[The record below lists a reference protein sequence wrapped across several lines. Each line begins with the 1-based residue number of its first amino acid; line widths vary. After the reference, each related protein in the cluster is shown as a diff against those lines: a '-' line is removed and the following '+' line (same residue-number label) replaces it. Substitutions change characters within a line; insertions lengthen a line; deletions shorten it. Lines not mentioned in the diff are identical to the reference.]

1 MRVRPGFLSRRAI
14 RFLPWVAL
22 FLVVLGVRLWMV
34 DELGSSLPIL
44 DEWNGQGTDLL
55 KPWVE
60 GTLRFAHLFNPHN
73 EHRIVL
79 SRILTLGLFWLNGQ
93 WDSRIALV
101 VDATVFAS
109 LAIAVATA
117 LRTLFGSRSSVLIFS
132 SVALWSALP
141 YAYENTLW
149 GFQSA
154 FYLLLCFSFLGLW
167 GAGLHPA
174 GSRWWMVG
182 MGAALLACLSVAS
195 GFLAPVALVLLG
207 ALKLAKK
214 RSSFQNF
221 WITAA
226 VSFGMIALSLY
237 FRVTVPQHEV
247 LKAASVSAWFAAFGR
262 ALAWP
267 FSGPP
272 FAALAMYSPA
282 IALLIFY
289 CWKRRTALD
298 QEHSR
303 SAEALL
309 GVAFWVVLQ
318 AGAIAYG
325 RGGDGLH
332 SPGSRHMDLLA
343 PGALVNLF
351 AVVTLL
357 RAHRQSAWIWR
368 GGNLAGTAWMIWVLY
383 GVISTSHDQFTQC
396 LARHG
401 GIRIDE
407 ENVRAYVASGERG
420 YLKRS
425 SSPLLPF
432 PDPAYFAMLL
442 DDSTIR
448 QILPAVVRPPL
459 QIEKERDLGNCFV
472 LGGYPREIRDGPNER
487 RWGSFSEAGASG
499 RGEMES
505 ATIKPRLPYLEFEI
519 AGYIRAGM
527 SLAVRDNQNGKERR
541 VVPTTRT
548 NHDWRRARVS
558 VSGGPL
564 RIVARDENMEEWFAF
579 GEPRELGR
587 FSYYSELFASKGRA
601 IFSCGLALCLFL
613 VFQNVLRETV
623 RKRDRNARAIRPQVI
638 LETM

>member
-1 MRVRPGFLSRRAI
+1 
-14 RFLPWVAL
+14 
-22 FLVVLGVRLWMV
+22 MV
-34 DELGSSLPIL
+34 DALGSSLPIL

-55 KPWVE
+55 KPWEE

-93 WDSRIALV
+93 WDSRFALV
-101 VDATVFAS
+101 VNAMIFAS
-109 LAIAVATA
+109 LAIGVAAA
-117 LRTLFGSRSSVLIFS
+117 LRNMFGLRSSALIFS

-174 GSRWWMVG
+174 GSRWWIVG
-182 MGAALLACLSVAS
+182 VGAALLACLSMAS
-195 GFLAPVALVLLG
+195 GFLAPVALVVLG
-207 ALKLAKK
+207 ALKLAKN
-214 RSSFQNF
+214 RSSFRDF

-237 FRVTVPQHEV
+237 FRVTVSQHEV
-247 LKAASVSAWFAAFGR
+247 LKAASLSAWFAAFGR

-272 FAALAMYSPA
+272 VAALAIYSPA
-282 IALLIFY
+282 IALLISY
-289 CWKRRTALD
+289 CWKRRAALD
-298 QEHSR
+298 QEASR
-303 SAEALL
+303 TAEALL

-318 AGAIAYG
+318 AAAIAYG
-325 RGGDGLH
+325 RGGDG
-332 SPGSRHMDLLA
+332 SQCPGSRHMDLLA

-351 AVVTLL
+351 AVVAFL
-357 RAHRQSAWIWR
+357 RANRQSAWIQR
-368 GGNLAGTAWMIWVLY
+368 GGNLAGTVWMIWILC
-383 GVISTSHDQFTQC
+383 GVIWTSHDQFGQC

-407 ENVRAYVASGERG
+407 EHVRAYVATGDRG
-420 YLKRS
+420 YLKES

-432 PDPAYFAMLL
+432 PDPTYFAILL

-472 LGGYPREIRDGPNER
+472 LGGYPREIADAPHER
-487 RWGSFSEAGASG
+487 RWGSFSEAGASS

-505 ATIKPRLPYLEFEI
+505 ASIKPRLPYLQFEI
-519 AGYIRAGM
+519 AGYMRTGL

-541 VVPTTRT
+541 VVPTTRI
-548 NHDWRRARVS
+548 NQDWRRGRVS
-558 VSGGPL
+558 ASGGPL
-564 RIVARDENMEEWFAF
+564 RIVARDQNTEEWFAF

-587 FSYYSELFASKGRA
+587 FSYCSELFASNGRA

-613 VFQNVLRETV
+613 VFQNVVSETA
-623 RKRDRNARAIRPQVI
+623 RKRDRNVKAI
-638 LETM
+638 